1 MSTGRFTD
9 RVLFITGAGSGLA
22 RATAKLFAAEGAKVF
37 AVDVDPDGL
46 AETILAIRLAGGTA
60 EGGSCDVAHMASV
73 RESVE
78 RAASVFG
85 GLNVLVN
92 AAGVG
97 RSARLEEIDESEWAR
112 VLAVN
117 LTGAFNTVKA
127 ALPHLLAAR
136 GNIVNV
142 ASTAAMR
149 GQTYAEFDRFANR
162 AAHVL
167 RGLGVGKGD
176 RVTLAMGN
184 SVEYLVAAFGI
195 LKAGGVLNPV
205 NPALGARELGYI
217 LGHAEPKVV
226 ITDAAR
232 VEAAGTVLGADAFG
246 ALVERSSEAPPGVAL
261 GPGDASTLLYTSG
274 TTGTPKGVLFSHG
287 STGIG
292 GRHFIEALGLTPDD
306 VILAVTPL
314 FHGNAWG
321 AVQTALHAGGTV
333 AFPQAFHASEFWPLV
348 HQTGATVL
356 YTLGTILAMLLTRE
370 PSALERTS
378 RLRVIPGLGA
388 APIRDQVMRRFEVA
402 HVAECFGSTDAGV
415 VTITPLGAAWRPG
428 SCGPPVPGV
437 ALRILDDDGRPPP
450 PRPAGEIAVRSPAR
464 LSAYFRDP
472 EATAAAL
479 RDGWLLTGDLGF
491 VDEDGWLYFVDRKR
505 DVIRRGGENVSS
517 VLIEKTLREHPRVAE
532 VAVIGVPDP
541 VLGQEIKAFAVAR
554 EPLAEEELRAFA
566 AERLAKFQVPRL
578 WEFRDALPKT
588 ATERGEKYKLRE
600 ERSRGKPLLA

>member
-1 MSTGRFTD
+1 M
-9 RVLFITGAGSGLA
+9 AG
-22 RATAKLFAAEGAKVF
+22 
-37 AVDVDPDGL
+37 
-46 AETILAIRLAGGTA
+46 
-60 EGGSCDVAHMASV
+60 
-73 RESVE
+73 
-78 RAASVFG
+78 
-85 GLNVLVN
+85 
-92 AAGVG
+92 
-97 RSARLEEIDESEWAR
+97 
-112 VLAVN
+112 
-117 LTGAFNTVKA
+117 
-127 ALPHLLAAR
+127 LLAALERAVAVR
-136 GNIVNV
+136 GTHPFILHAGRRV
-142 ASTAAMR
+142 
-149 GQTYAEFDRFANR
+149 TYAEFDRLANR
-162 AAHVL
+162 AAHAL

-246 ALVERSSEAPPGVAL
+246 ALVERSSEGPPGVAL

-356 YTLGTILAMLLTRE
+356 YTLGTILAMLLTRQ

-378 RLRVIPGLGA
+378 RLRVILGLGA

-437 ALRILDDDGRPPP
+437 ALRILDDDGRPLP
-450 PRPAGEIAVRSPAR
+450 PRRAGEIAVRSPAR

-472 EATAAAL
+472 EATVAAL
-479 RDGWLLTGDLGF
+479 RDGWFLTGDLGF

-517 VLIEKTLREHPRVAE
+517 VLIEKTLREHPRVVEA
-532 VAVIGVPDP
+532 AVIGVADP
-541 VLGQEIKAFAVAR
+541 VLGQEIKAFVVAR

-588 ATERGEKYKLRE
+588 ATERVEKYKLRE
-600 ERSRGKPLLA
+600 ERSRGKPLLG